1 MFHPH
6 ADRRRAGFTF
16 IELAVVLVILLV
28 ALLIFSSTVT
38 GMAKQRTVNRE
49 TSLAVAAARNQLETL
64 RAQDFG
70 EVYALFN
77 ADPLDDPG
85 GANTAPGAFF
95 SVPGLDATAD
105 APGGMQG
112 EVVLPSFEDPVA
124 GWQLREDV
132 ENRALGLPRDLSGD
146 NKVDD
151 QDHSN
156 GYFILPVQIRVRW
169 AGPNGVREYQMNS
182 QLCRYAKI

>member
-1 MFHPH
+1 MLHP
-6 ADRRRAGFTF
+6 RTRGSRAGFTF

-49 TSLAVAAARNQLETL
+49 TSLAVAAAKNQLETL
-64 RAQDFG
+64 RSQDFAQLW
-70 EVYALFN
+70 VLYN
-77 ADPLDDPG
+77 RDPLDDPG

-95 SVPGLDATAD
+95 AVPGLSAVAG
-105 APGGMQG
+105 APGGMAG

-124 GWQLREDV
+124 GWQLREDQ
-132 ENRALGLPRDLSGD
+132 EIRALGLPRDLSGD

-151 QDHSN
+151 QDHGG
-156 GYFILPVQIRVRW
+156 GYFILPVQIRIRW
-169 AGPNGVREYQMNS
+169 VGPNGLREYAMSS
-182 QLCRYAKI
+182 QLCRFVKA